1 MVMACAAVS
10 DLHWEVKVNAL
21 EFWEKVI
28 ERQMSDQGMI
38 DGVFPSVTFSKENRK
53 IVLLTENEI
62 RLRLNKVLVELA
74 RIRCLQVSAQTVGGN
89 LLVVFLISILKKNA
103 FSILRVKFDFA
114 FSKETACR

>member
-1 MVMACAAVS
+1 MYYYRKAELSNVFMVMAYAAVS

-62 RLRLNKVLVELA
+62 KLRLNKVLGELA
-74 RIRCLQVSAQTVGGN
+74 RIRCLQVSVQTVGGN
-89 LLVVFLISILKKNA
+89 LHSSGA
-103 FSILRVKFDFA
+103 FR
-114 FSKETACR
+114 

>member
-1 MVMACAAVS
+1 MAMAFAAMS

-21 EFWEKVI
+21 QFWEKVI

-62 RLRLNKVLVELA
+62 KLRLNKVLGELA
-74 RIRCLQVSAQTVGGN
+74 RIRCLQVCDTS
-89 LLVVFLISILKKNA
+89 LVLHKLNQIQYK
-103 FSILRVKFDFA
+103 
-114 FSKETACR
+114 

>member
-1 MVMACAAVS
+1 MSYYRKAELSNVFMVMACSAVS

-62 RLRLNKVLVELA
+62 KLRLNKVLGELA

-89 LLVVFLISILKKNA
+89 LLIVCYQQF
-103 FSILRVKFDFA
+103 
-114 FSKETACR
+114 E

>member
-1 MVMACAAVS
+1 MVMAYAALS

-21 EFWEKVI
+21 VFWEKVI

-62 RLRLNKVLVELA
+62 KLRLNKVLGELA
-74 RIRCLQVSAQTVGGN
+74 RIRCLQVSTQTVGRGE
-89 LLVVFLISILKKNA
+89 L
-103 FSILRVKFDFA
+103 
-114 FSKETACR
+114 ACSYQHFEEKHFPHHKGKI